1 MAEEC
6 KNEPDPTWSDP
17 IRSDPIRSDPNLSR
31 PDLLTVGLEKAILEY
46 FPSSPFQLSQLYLLR
61 SDLWL
66 FVYKKENNCIVD
78 TVWKRL
84 PMLVLSHWKVTMSS
98 RLHTKGGGGG
108 GKEFPKLIVIYTKQ
122 SIKWACGL
130 CARLSNTSQGLN
142 YLATK
147 PYPPSLETKQK
158 CKETITTYQTNCNKK
173 RFKTLMTYFAN
184 LSSIFSLFRSLAIFS
199 ASWYSILARWGKQG
213 KL

>member
-1 MAEEC
+1 MEEC

-17 IRSDPIRSDPNLSR
+17 IRPDPSLSR

-98 RLHTKGGGGG
+98 RLHTKGEGGG
-108 GKEFPKLIVIYTKQ
+108 GKEVPKLIVIYTKQ
-122 SIKWACGL
+122 SRKWACGF

-142 YLATK
+142 YLATN
-147 PYPPSLETKQK
+147 PPPAAPPKQ
-158 CKETITTYQTNCNKK
+158 NKNAK
-173 RFKTLMTYFAN
+173 
-184 LSSIFSLFRSLAIFS
+184 
-199 ASWYSILARWGKQG
+199 KQ
-213 KL
+213 